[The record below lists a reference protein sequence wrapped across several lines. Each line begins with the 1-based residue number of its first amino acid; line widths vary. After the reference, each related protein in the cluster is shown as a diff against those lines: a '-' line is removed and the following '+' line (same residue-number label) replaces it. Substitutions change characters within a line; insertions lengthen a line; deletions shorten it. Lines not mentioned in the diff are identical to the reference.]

1 MKTEEI
7 NDGLAAIAG
16 KFYVLSQQYIHS
28 PMTASKMQKWE
39 EEFDSVA
46 NEYETLRD
54 EAGE

>member
-1 MKTEEI
+1 MKPEEI

-28 PMTASKMQKWE
+28 AMTAAKMQKWE

-46 NEYETLRD
+46 TEYETLRD

>member
-1 MKTEEI
+1 MTPEKI

-28 PMTASKMQKWE
+28 AMTAAKMQKWE

-46 NEYETLRD
+46 TEYETLRD

>member
-1 MKTEEI
+1 MKIEEI
-7 NDGLAAIAG
+7 NDGLASIAG

-28 PMTASKMQKWE
+28 AMTASKMQKWE

-46 NEYETLRD
+46 HEYETLRE

>member
-1 MKTEEI
+1 MKAEEI
-7 NDGLAAIAG
+7 NDGLATIAG

-28 PMTASKMQKWE
+28 AMTAAKMQKWE

-46 NEYETLRD
+46 QEYETLRD